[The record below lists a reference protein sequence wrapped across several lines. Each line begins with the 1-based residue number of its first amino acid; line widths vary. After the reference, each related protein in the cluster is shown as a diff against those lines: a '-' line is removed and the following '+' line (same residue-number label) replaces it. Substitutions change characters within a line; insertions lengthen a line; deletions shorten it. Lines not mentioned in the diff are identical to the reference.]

1 MSEEGGNNVQS
12 IRALFNNI
20 DNNDEAPF
28 KLFRVA
34 YKICNKILGKF

>member
-28 KLFRVA
+28 NIVQGSTQ
-34 YKICNKILGKF
+34 NMQ